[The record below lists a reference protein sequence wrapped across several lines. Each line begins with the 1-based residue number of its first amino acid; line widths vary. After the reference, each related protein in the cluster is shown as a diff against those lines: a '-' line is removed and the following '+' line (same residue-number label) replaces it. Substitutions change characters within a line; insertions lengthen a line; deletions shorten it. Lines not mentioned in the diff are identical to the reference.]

1 MDKIFFLC
9 AVLFV
14 SCSAFKSGLTIPA
27 NETFILGEYNTKNYR
42 AEITNTS
49 NFKVLIEGE
58 KKQTGE
64 YTQGVDLPPKAKL
77 RLYVASDE
85 VIKFINKNNKPVKV
99 NIQMTKGVE
108 GMRYIKN

>member
-49 NFKVLIEGE
+49 NFKVLI
-58 KKQTGE
+58 
-64 YTQGVDLPPKAKL
+64 
-77 RLYVASDE
+77 ASLSF
-85 VIKFINKNNKPVKV
+85 K
-99 NIQMTKGVE
+99 
-108 GMRYIKN
+108 

>member
-49 NFKVLIEGE
+49 NFKV
-58 KKQTGE
+58 
-64 YTQGVDLPPKAKL
+64 
-77 RLYVASDE
+77 
-85 VIKFINKNNKPVKV
+85 
-99 NIQMTKGVE
+99 
-108 GMRYIKN
+108 